1 MQSSQSPPG
10 VTMAKTRVLFIC
22 SGNSARSQMAE
33 AFLRGYAG
41 DQFDVYSAGLEPQA
55 IHPMTVE
62 VMAERGFDLAGHRAK
77 GLDEYL
83 GKIHFGVLVT
93 VCNRAKETCPIFPGG
108 GTRLHWP
115 FDDPAAVT
123 GGEEE
128 RLAKFREV
136 RDAIEI
142 RISEWLRERSPQ
154 ERRTPQAL

>member
-33 AFLRGYAG
+33 AFLRGHAG
-41 DQFDVYSAGLEPQA
+41 DQFDAYSAGLEPQA

-83 GKIHFGVLVT
+83 GKIHFGILVT
-93 VCNRAKETCPIFPGG
+93 VCNRAKETCPVFPGG

-115 FDDPAAVT
+115 FDDPAAAT
-123 GGEEE
+123 SSEEE

-136 RDAIEI
+136 RDAIELRI
-142 RISEWLRERSPQ
+142 REWLRERSPQ
-154 ERRTPQAL
+154 QQPAPQTP

>member
-1 MQSSQSPPG
+1 
-10 VTMAKTRVLFIC
+10 
-22 SGNSARSQMAE
+22 MAE
-33 AFLRGYAG
+33 AFLRGCAG

-115 FDDPAAVT
+115 FDDPAAVEGT
-123 GGEEE
+123 DEE
-128 RLAKFREV
+128 RMAVCRRVRE
-136 RDAIEI
+136 EI
-142 RISEWLRERSPQ
+142 RASIETWIAGQATDER
-154 ERRTPQAL
+154 

>member
-1 MQSSQSPPG
+1 
-10 VTMAKTRVLFIC
+10 
-22 SGNSARSQMAE
+22 MAE
-33 AFLRGYAG
+33 AFLRGCAG

-83 GKIHFGVLVT
+83 GRIHFGVLVT

-115 FDDPAAVT
+115 FDDPAAAT
-123 GGEEE
+123 GGEQE

-136 RDAIEI
+136 RDAIELRI
-142 RISEWLRERSPQ
+142 REWLRERSPQ
-154 ERRTPQAL
+154 QQPAPQTP

>member
-10 VTMAKTRVLFIC
+10 VTMAKIRVLFIC
-22 SGNSARSQMAE
+22 SENSARSQMAE

-41 DQFDVYSAGLEPQA
+41 DQFDVCSAGLEPQA

-77 GLDEYL
+77 SLDEYL

-108 GTRLHWP
+108 GARLHWA
-115 FDDPAAVT
+115 FDDPAAAT

-128 RLAKFREV
+128 RLVKFREV
-136 RDAIEI
+136 RDAIEMC
-142 RISEWLRERSPQ
+142 ISEWLRERSPQ
-154 ERRTPQAL
+154 EQPASQTP